1 MEPDTNFEEIIREL
15 NERKLEQFK
24 NLNDRFKLQLDKIKD
39 ELTPP
44 ILEQLN
50 EFYLDMLNHLA
61 DGFKFRL
68 KLVID
73 TNIIFSEIG
82 AILVNKPSFLSNI
95 IKLPFLKLFAP
106 KKIREEL
113 FRTIDEDLPLDLD
126 KDNAYSL
133 ANSFL
138 EKISILDQ
146 ESEEAWVKAHILLKQ
161 YDKDDIPFLALAISL
176 NAHGIIT
183 KDKHFNRQEE
193 ISVWKLGVS
202 GRVASTISKGVFS
215 LYILDYSFNK
225 ILFTLARC
233 IFIIFQGFL
242 EFCHVL
248 YSAIKAAFISMHE
261 KYSNLPTWLQVGIP
275 VITIAIPN
283 LILIFS
289 EKSRNKL
296 KDFLIS
302 LKDNLR
308 LFIKHLGDDLKFNI
322 EVIKDLTIKL
332 YPFFELVIEGM
343 GYLFYS
349 AVLLAKQIKSLE
361 DRSVI

>member
-1 MEPDTNFEEIIREL
+1 METDTNFEEIIREL
-15 NERKLEQFK
+15 NERELEQFK
-24 NLNDRFKLQLDKIKD
+24 NLYDRFKLQLLEIKD
-39 ELTPP
+39 GFSPP
-44 ILEQLN
+44 ILENLN
-50 EFYLDMLNHLA
+50 DFYLDILNHLA

-73 TNIIFSEIG
+73 TNIIFSEIR
-82 AILVNKPSFLSNI
+82 AILLKKPSSLSNI

-106 KKIREEL
+106 NKIKEEIY
-113 FRTIDEDLPLDLD
+113 RTIDEDLPLNLD
-126 KDNAYSL
+126 KEKAYSL
-133 ANSFL
+133 TNSFL

-161 YDKDDIPFLALAISL
+161 YDKDDVPFLALAISL

-183 KDKHFNRQEE
+183 KDKHFNNQEDMK
-193 ISVWKLGVS
+193 IWKLGVS
-202 GRVASTISKGVFS
+202 GKVSSTISRGVFS
-215 LYILDYSFNK
+215 LSILDYSFNK

-233 IFIIFQGFL
+233 MFIIFQSFL
-242 EFCHVL
+242 EFCHIL
-248 YSAIKAAFISMHE
+248 YSAIKAAFISMQE
-261 KYSNLPTWLQVGIP
+261 KYSNLPIWLQVGIP
-275 VITIAIPN
+275 VIAITIPT

-289 EKSRNKL
+289 EKARNKL
-296 KDFLIS
+296 KDFLIN

-308 LFIKHLGDDLKFNI
+308 LFLKHFGDDLKFNI
-322 EVIKDLTIKL
+322 EYIKNLTIKL

>member
-1 MEPDTNFEEIIREL
+1 MEMDINFEEIIREL
-15 NERKLEQFK
+15 NERELEQFK
-24 NLNDRFKLQLDKIKD
+24 NLYDRFKHQLDKIRD
-39 ELTPP
+39 GFAPP
-44 ILEQLN
+44 ILEHLN
-50 EFYLDMLNHLA
+50 EFYLDRLNHLA
-61 DGFKFRL
+61 EGLKFRL

-73 TNIIFSEIG
+73 TNIIFSEIR
-82 AILVNKPSFLSNI
+82 AILMGKPSFLSNLI
-95 IKLPFLKLFAP
+95 NIPFLELFAP

-113 FRTIDEDLPLDLD
+113 FKTIEEDLPPNLDME
-126 KDNAYSL
+126 NAYSL
-133 ANSFL
+133 AYFFF
-138 EKISILDQ
+138 EKINILDQ
-146 ESEEAWVKAHILLKQ
+146 ENEEAWEKAYILLKQ

-183 KDKHFNRQEE
+183 KDKHFNRQEDM
-193 ISVWKLGVS
+193 SVWKLGIS
-202 GRVASTISKGVFS
+202 GKVASTISRGVFS
-215 LYILDYSFNK
+215 LYILDYSLNK

-242 EFCHVL
+242 EFCHEL

-275 VITIAIPN
+275 VIITTIPT

-289 EKSRNKL
+289 EKARNSL
-296 KDFLIS
+296 KDFVIN
-302 LKDNLR
+302 LKDNLS
-308 LFIKHLGDDLKFNI
+308 LFIKHFRDDLKYNI
-322 EVIKDLTIKL
+322 EMIKNLTIKL

-349 AVLLAKQIKSLE
+349 AILLAKQIKALE

>member
-1 MEPDTNFEEIIREL
+1 MEKDTNFEEIIREL
-15 NERKLEQFK
+15 NERELEQFK
-24 NLNDRFKLQLDKIKD
+24 NLYDRFKLQLDKIRD
-39 ELTPP
+39 GFTLP
-44 ILEQLN
+44 ILKNLN
-50 EFYLDMLNHLA
+50 EFYLNILNHLA

-73 TNIIFSEIG
+73 TNIIFSEIR
-82 AILVNKPSFLSNI
+82 AILINKSSFLSNI
-95 IKLPFLKLFAP
+95 IKLPFLELFAP
-106 KKIREEL
+106 NKIKEEL
-113 FRTIDEDLPLDLD
+113 YRTIDEDLPHNLD

-146 ESEEAWVKAHILLKQ
+146 ESEEAWVKANILLKQ
-161 YDKDDIPFLALAISL
+161 YDQDDVPFLALAISL

-183 KDKHFNRQEE
+183 KDKHFNRQEDM
-193 ISVWKLGVS
+193 SVWKLGES
-202 GRVASTISKGVFS
+202 GKVASTISRGVFS

-248 YSAIKAAFISMHE
+248 YSATKAAFISMHE

-275 VITIAIPN
+275 VIAITIPT

-296 KDFLIS
+296 KDFLIN

-308 LFIKHLGDDLKFNI
+308 LFIKHFGDDLKFNI
-322 EVIKDLTIKL
+322 EVIKNLTIKL

-361 DRSVI
+361 NRSVI